1 MLFTY
6 DCMTMQAHF
15 DVLAWRPHDDTS
27 RHFLM
32 TQMMPVDA
40 VHL

>member
-1 MLFTY
+1 MMMPAY
-6 DCMTMQAHF
+6 F
-15 DVLAWRPHDDTS
+15 DVLAWHPHDDAS

-40 VHL
+40 VYL